1 MIDSLRPFAVP
12 LLAFGLLCAPQAL
25 AQTVCGP
32 AQLQPLRQPDVLT
45 PDARHV
51 LSTTLV
57 VQMRENPCVPVFDK
71 ASNNFVMTPMKLRTY
86 GYPAKPGSSQLTFA
100 TPGPT
105 FSVRRATTPTSNDG
119 DALKILLVN
128 QLPVVP
134 ATANPCN
141 PACSSSN
148 PQCCPAP
155 GQPCPSSCANGC
167 PQETFPAC
175 FHGDNNTNLHF
186 HGTHVSPQAPQDYVL
201 LDLAPEGTPAGG
213 AHAHAHS
220 RGQSATGS
228 YQYALNPFPWNQAEG
243 THWYHPHKHGSVA
256 LQLLNGMGGA
266 LLIKGPFDDWL
277 SGFFKASGGLDEK
290 LLVVQQLDDELNFF
304 EKDPNYATPTPLING
319 QANPVI
325 TMRPGEIQRW
335 RLVNETMQ
343 ASAQLTIGFESK
355 SPPTLKQIAQD
366 GVQFAPENYGSQPM
380 ISQGV
385 QNLVLS
391 PGNRVDL
398 LVQAPTTPGL
408 HLLTYDVVGK
418 LDPALRSRL
427 DAQRRGMLQ
436 SLQALQGGKKLQLSG
451 ALKGATNALSAAA
464 TAATKPPL
472 LTVHVVGTPKPMT
485 FPTQAQWP
493 PMPSFLS
500 DIQTAEI
507 QNDRE
512 ILFSMTGVQGKQQ
525 NAFFI
530 NNKQF
535 DPTCVDETMTLGRAE
550 QWTVQNSSAPKHPFH
565 IHTNPFQIIAQNGQS
580 LPQPWIWWDT
590 FPLPAV
596 ATTPTDVA
604 AGPIWNDDDAK
615 VKCPKVCTTAAA
627 TWNGQWKTT
636 VPGSQSVC
644 GCLTWGSITTRS
656 RFLDYTGEYVIHCH
670 FLGHED
676 RGMMVAVQTVCPNKP
691 DPLWGTPVPAGTAD
705 NCGVTL
711 PASPQCSN

>member
-1 MIDSLRPFAVP
+1 MIERLRFAGPAVVT
-12 LLAFGLLCAPQAL
+12 LALFSGGAQ
-25 AQTVCGP
+25 AQTPCGP
-32 AQLQPLRQPDVLT
+32 AQLQPLKQPTVLT
-45 PDARHV
+45 ADANHV

-57 VQMRENPCVPVFDK
+57 VQLRDNPCVPVFDN
-71 ASNNFVMTPMKLRTY
+71 ASNTWQMQSMKLRTY
-86 GYPAKPGSSQLTFA
+86 GYPSKPGTSQLTFA

-105 FSVRRATTPTSNDG
+105 FSVRRATTPTSGDG
-119 DALKILLVN
+119 DALRINLIN
-128 QLPVVP
+128 QLPVLP
-134 ATANPCN
+134 GPGNQCD

-155 GQPCPSSCANGC
+155 GQPCPSTCANGC
-167 PQETFPAC
+167 PQESYPAC
-175 FHGDNNTNLHF
+175 FHGDNDTNLHF

-201 LDLAPEGTPAGG
+201 LDLAPEGTPAGSM
-213 AHAHAHS
+213 AHAHS
-220 RGQSATGS
+220 RGLAATGS
-228 YQYALNPFPWNQAEG
+228 YQYAINPFPSNQAEG

-266 LLIKGPFDDWL
+266 LLIHGPFDDWL
-277 SGFFKASGGLDEK
+277 SGFYKASGELDQK
-290 LLVVQQLDDELNFF
+290 LLVVQQLDNELNFF
-304 EKDPNYATPTPLING
+304 EKDPNYATPSPLING
-319 QANPVI
+319 QANPII

-343 ASAQLTIGFESK
+343 ASAQLTIGFETK
-355 SPPTLKQIAQD
+355 TAPVMKQIAQD

-408 HLLTYDVVGK
+408 HLLTYDVIGQ
-418 LDPALRSRL
+418 LDPALKARL
-427 DAQRRGMLQ
+427 DVQRKGLLQ
-436 SLQALQGGKKLQLSG
+436 SLRAPQGGKNKLLQGALQG
-451 ALKGATNALSAAA
+451 LSAALSTA
-464 TAATKPPL
+464 AAAATKPPL
-472 LTVHVVGTPKPMT
+472 LTVNVVGTAKPMT

-493 PMPSFLS
+493 VMPPFLK
-500 DIQTAEI
+500 DIQTSEI

-525 NAFFI
+525 NAFYI

-535 DPTCVDETMTLGRAE
+535 DPTCVDETMTLGKAE
-550 QWTVQNSSAPKHPFH
+550 QWTVQNSSRPKHPFH

-580 LPQPWIWWDT
+580 LPAPWIWWDT
-590 FPLPAV
+590 FPLPSV
-596 ATTPTDVA
+596 ATVPNDVN
-604 AGPIWNDDDAK
+604 AGPIWNNDDAK
-615 VKCPKVCTTAAA
+615 VKCPKVCTNAAA

-636 VPGSQSVC
+636 VPGQQSVC
-644 GCLTWGSITTRS
+644 GCLTWGSIVTRS

-676 RGMMVAVQTVCPNKP
+676 RGMMVSVQTTCPDKP
-691 DPLWGTPVPAGTAD
+691 DPLWGATVAAGTAD
-705 NCGVTL
+705 NCGMTT